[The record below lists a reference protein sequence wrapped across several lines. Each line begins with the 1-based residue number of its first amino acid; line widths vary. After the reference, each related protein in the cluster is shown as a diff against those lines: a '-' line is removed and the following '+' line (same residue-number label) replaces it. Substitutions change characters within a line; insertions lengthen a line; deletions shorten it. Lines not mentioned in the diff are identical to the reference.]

1 MVRSSNFTQFFL
13 STLLIVSAGCSRR
26 PVFSTGTPLKPVFD
40 VPELVHKNIDQLN
53 VLLSA
58 ATQQDIPL
66 PAVVLANGHTTRERS
81 FRQDTLTLFVTY
93 NEQTRKVFH
102 VFLTTDHQRVADVTP
117 LMQLGNL
124 EGNCPRLLIEP
135 KIIQDTAYAYRGIWV
150 CSKKQDEQ

>member
-1 MVRSSNFTQFFL
+1 MAFV
-13 STLLIVSAGCSRR
+13 LLHTGCSRR
-26 PVFSTGTPLKPVFD
+26 QAFGTSKPLKPIFD

-53 VLLSA
+53 ALLSTS
-58 ATQQDIPL
+58 TQQDIPL
-66 PAVVLANGHTTRERS
+66 PAIVLANGYTTRERS

-124 EGNCPRLLIEP
+124 EGNYPRLLIEP
-135 KIIQDTAYAYRGIWV
+135 KVIQDAGYAYRGIWV
-150 CSKKQDEQ
+150 CTKKQDVQLKQY